1 MTCRISRF
9 QDGGSFQFWKYLMLF
24 QLWNWYRENYSI
36 VQSQTRSIKHL
47 HNCAVYWF
55 QYQSLIFGFS
65 FIEFNY
71 NNAYL
76 SCENIA
82 RTASTLR
89 TASAIHSSSLCRNRD
104 SFTSWN
110 TISCKNKVTFKVA
123 KFADCGIQQ
132 LVLISVWLYSKL
144 SYTQA
149 NFIVW
154 YRQLIWTIY
163 KIKCSKNIQELKTQA
178 NFRGTYKVRNEI
190 ETKRNEINENE
201 TKRNEINEIKRNQRK
216 QNEINENKTK

>member
-110 TISCKNKVTFKVA
+110 TISCKNKVTFKVYNYVT
-123 KFADCGIQQ
+123 KSLLYCD
-132 LVLISVWLYSKL
+132 VLLMLIGSCQ
-144 SYTQA
+144 YTVL
-149 NFIVW
+149 FPLKYWI
-154 YRQLIWTIY
+154 
-163 KIKCSKNIQELKTQA
+163 ELLW
-178 NFRGTYKVRNEI
+178 
-190 ETKRNEINENE
+190 
-201 TKRNEINEIKRNQRK
+201 
-216 QNEINENKTK
+216 